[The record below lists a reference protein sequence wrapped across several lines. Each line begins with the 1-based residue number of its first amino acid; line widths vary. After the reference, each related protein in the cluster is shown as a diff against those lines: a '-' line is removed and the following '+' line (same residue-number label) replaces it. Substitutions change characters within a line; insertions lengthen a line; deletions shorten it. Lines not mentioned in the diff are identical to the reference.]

1 MILRHSVIF
10 LLGLLLFVALAAFPL
25 PAAPAGSAR
34 QSAPL
39 AGETRRETSDQIDEN
54 ELFSQGET
62 VAPVEKITDDKLQ
75 ESTDEESVAFSGS
88 INSRNSYAMSHDWL
102 VGNTPSTAK
111 NSLNNQIQTNILL
124 EARAR
129 RNTKAVV
136 NMVNNV
142 YAQGR
147 SEQRTFQD
155 TTTGVVS
162 KVNETV
168 YYDFRFTEAFVDT
181 NIARA
186 VYFRA
191 GKQVLVWGRG
201 FFWNPSD
208 VINAELRSATDAF
221 QFREGTYGLRTHV
234 PIGSSLNF
242 YSFTGVGRSN
252 RAEDVLQ
259 AFKAEAAFKHA
270 EVATGVIMGQRKV
283 PTWLAEASTRLLTLD
298 WRAEVTYA
306 YGDNAYRIDPNT
318 FNLLSPVTYQLREQH
333 VFKGVLS
340 FGRSFEVFDVADRLG
355 VNFEYFYNG
364 AGYSESVFDKN
375 PFLVAYFLQNGLYR
389 PNFYGM
395 HYAGLFITYARF
407 FVQDLTLG
415 LNALSNFTD
424 NSMIISQLLTYNP
437 LFNLTLTWQ
446 NNIFT
451 GRPNGEYTVSGLGWY
466 TEFSARVS
474 F

>member
-1 MILRHSVIF
+1 M
-10 LLGLLLFVALAAFPL
+10 
-25 PAAPAGSAR
+25 
-34 QSAPL
+34 
-39 AGETRRETSDQIDEN
+39 
-54 ELFSQGET
+54 
-62 VAPVEKITDDKLQ
+62 TDDKLQ
-75 ESTDEESVAFSGS
+75 ESTDKESVSFSGG
-88 INSRNSYAMSHDWL
+88 INSRNSYAMNRDW
-102 VGNTPSTAK
+102 VTGRKDSTAQ
-111 NSLNNQIQTNILL
+111 NSLNNQIQTNMLL

-129 RNTKAVV
+129 RSTKAVV
-136 NMVNNV
+136 NVINNV

-155 TTTGVVS
+155 VTTGATTR
-162 KVNETV
+162 VNETV

-221 QFREGTYGLRTHV
+221 QFREGTYGLRAHV

-252 RAEDVLQ
+252 RAEDMLQ
-259 AFKAEAAFKHA
+259 AFKAEVAFRRA

-283 PTWLAEASTRLLTLD
+283 PTFLAEASTRFLTLD

-306 YGDNAYRIDPNT
+306 YGDNALRIDPNS
-318 FNLLSPVTYQLREQH
+318 FNPLLPVTYQLREQH

-355 VNFEYFYNG
+355 VNIEYFYNG
-364 AGYSESVFDKN
+364 AGYQQNVFDQN
-375 PFLVAYFLQNGLYR
+375 PLVRAYFVQNGIYR

-395 HYAGLFITYARF
+395 HYVGLFVTYARF
-407 FVQDLTLG
+407 IVTDMTLG
-415 LNALSNFTD
+415 LNAFGNLSDKTVVA
-424 NSMIISQLLTYNP
+424 SQILTYNP

-451 GRPNGEYTVSGLGWY
+451 GQGVGEYTVSGLGWY
-466 TEFSARVS
+466 TEVSARVS